1 MDHRAS
7 HNCHR
12 VSLLGVVDLRLE
24 PRCQVPGLMLC
35 PGRNSERGTEVVT
48 AGGAVWW
55 AVLAT
60 GEARSQQ
67 GLEGWGALESEPEAS
82 GRASDGQMVNSGAE
96 IHERVPSGQTRV
108 FCPNACTMGSVWDS
122 VQPLPC
128 SGCLQHLG
136 QLPTHGGSQ
145 DSLLSPESRSA
156 QDSVCNDLSHNP
168 DL

>member
-1 MDHRAS
+1 MVPCGGLS
-7 HNCHR
+7 WQ
-12 VSLLGVVDLRLE
+12 LGRQGHSKAWKD
-24 PRCQVPGLMLC
+24 
-35 PGRNSERGTEVVT
+35 
-48 AGGAVWW
+48 GG
-55 AVLAT
+55 
-60 GEARSQQ
+60 
-67 GLEGWGALESEPEAS
+67 ESEPQAS

-96 IHERVPSGQTRV
+96 IHERVPRGQTRV
-108 FCPNACTMGSVWDS
+108 FCPNACTMSSVWDS
-122 VQPLPC
+122 VQHLPC